1 MFRWERMAINYTSKL
16 IIPLT
21 KVCNHHVL
29 RSELPVSPPPG
40 YQQNYGPPAGNSGG
54 PPPAQGYPNNQ
65 YGPGAGGQPNY
76 QNGPPN
82 GAGGWSL
89 PPLAH
94 PQALNRHF
102 RMDGGK
108 NGVFSIMPGFTST
121 HQSNLRNP
129 NGPFPLR
136 QDHRP
141 FLNIPPLLAPPSG
154 APGTAP
160 PPTNDQKTA
169 ERDGP
174 NFPGGPPGPAMN
186 NYGAATAPPSN
197 GNWGAPPNSYGPP
210 QGTPAPGGN
219 LAFGGQ
225 NPADRNGS
233 NGYSAPPNPSAP
245 PANNSGPRPTIMA
258 HLQAT
263 LNRITMALQSTIF
276 LHHRTAM
283 GHPHRALLQ
292 LPEVMDSK
300 EAMLPLPT
308 GNAPPDAAAA
318 AKKKGM
324 LGAGLGVLGGL
335 ALGAFANHEWHEHER
350 HEEER
355 QEEAY
360 EAGIHDALRF

>member
-1 MFRWERMAINYTSKL
+1 MSYAQNYQS
-16 IIPLT
+16 P
-21 KVCNHHVL
+21 
-29 RSELPVSPPPG
+29 PPPG

-89 PPLAH
+89 PPRGPPPSAEPPL
-94 PQALNRHF
+94 P
-102 RMDGGK
+102 
-108 NGVFSIMPGFTST
+108 NGWRKEWSVQTTARFSIY
-121 HQSNLRNP
+121 
-129 NGPFPLR
+129 
-136 QDHRP
+136 
-141 FLNIPPLLAPPSG
+141 PPSWPTPSG

-245 PANNSGPRPTIMA
+245 PANNWGPPT
-258 HLQAT
+258 
-263 LNRITMALQSTIF
+263 NNYGPPP
-276 LHHRTAM
+276 
-283 GHPHRALLQ
+283 GHPQSNNYGPPVNNFPAPPNSYGAPPSGAAPAPGGYGQQGGNAPVGGYAVPPQRGPSTNPMQ
-292 LPEVMDSK
+292 
-300 EAMLPLPT
+300 PT